1 MSINES
7 IVEPALTGFDE
18 LGYAIGHRHH
28 MADGDATHDWGDVF
42 GLPPR
47 ISIGCSPNLNL
58 SSLNWSISPY
68 SAPGSNYPGI
78 PDSSARGHGCRFL
91 KIVS

>member
-1 MSINES
+1 MNLNES
-7 IVEPALTGFDE
+7 IVDAAALSWFGE
-18 LGYAIGHRHH
+18 LDYAIGHSLH
-28 MADGDATHDWGDVF
+28 MAPGESAADDVF

-47 ISIGCSPNLNL
+47 ISMSSSPNLDL
-58 SSLNWSISPY
+58 SSLNLSISPY
-68 SAPGSNYPGI
+68 AAPGGNYPGI